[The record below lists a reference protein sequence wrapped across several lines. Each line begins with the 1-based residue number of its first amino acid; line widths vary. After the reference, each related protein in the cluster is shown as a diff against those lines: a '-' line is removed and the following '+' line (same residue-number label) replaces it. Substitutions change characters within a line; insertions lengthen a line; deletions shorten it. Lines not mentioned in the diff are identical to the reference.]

1 MHLLDNTGNI
11 LPFEDFCSKF
21 NLNDRGQYN
30 NIIKV
35 IPQSVIVMSY
45 NLFQNN
51 VTPNLPQ
58 LLVNG
63 HNITNLKLPN
73 FTIRQTFVKELYP
86 FSSNRNSILQFFS
99 KKEAE
104 NLRSKFFKFPVAPK
118 AKEVHFKV
126 LNGIYPSAEFLRRR
140 FGLEIIIIVCSVM
153 NTLKLQSIYFM
164 NVILLM
170 PFGMICIIGCFLNL
184 SIFLI

>member
-1 MHLLDNTGNI
+1 MCYLKINPYFFQNWLEKGVWSVMHLLDNTGNI

-51 VTPNLPQ
+51 VTPNLPS

-63 HNITNLKLPN
+63 HNITSLKLPN
-73 FTIRQTFVKELYP
+73 FTVRQTFV
-86 FSSNRNSILQFFS
+86 
-99 KKEAE
+99 
-104 NLRSKFFKFPVAPK
+104 
-118 AKEVHFKV
+118 
-126 LNGIYPSAEFLRRR
+126 
-140 FGLEIIIIVCSVM
+140 
-153 NTLKLQSIYFM
+153 
-164 NVILLM
+164 
-170 PFGMICIIGCFLNL
+170 
-184 SIFLI
+184 